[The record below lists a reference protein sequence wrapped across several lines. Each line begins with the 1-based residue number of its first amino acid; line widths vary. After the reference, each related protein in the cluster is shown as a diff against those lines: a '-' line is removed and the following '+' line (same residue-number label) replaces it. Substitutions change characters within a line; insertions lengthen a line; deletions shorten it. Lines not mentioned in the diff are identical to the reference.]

1 MANIYTNHG
10 FTNLEALGFN
20 EDLNLDKYQTELCFP
35 FIEYTSGNGAKVRLV
50 GTGFIA
56 DFVGRVSLQFSKF
69 VEEDSEK
76 WIGTGQPKTTSTRNV
91 FVNASGELVEASEAL
106 EDDTTREILD
116 SEGNSFDPKQY
127 KKKIVTGYNNE
138 FDFFVKNFF
147 KGSMIISDYVIQVL
161 ANQAGVALPA

>member
-1 MANIYTNHG
+1 MANKYTNHG

-20 EDLNLDKYQTELCFP
+20 TDLNLEKHQTELSFP

-50 GTGFIA
+50 STGLVA

-76 WIGTGQPKTTSTRNV
+76 WIGTGQPKTTSTRNL
-91 FVNASGELVEASEAL
+91 FVNEAGELVDASEAL
-106 EDDTTREILD
+106 EDDTTKEILD
-116 SEGNSFDPKQY
+116 SEGNSFDPKRY
-127 KKKIVTGYNNE
+127 KKKLVSGYNNE

-147 KGSMIISDYVIQVL
+147 KGSMIISDYVLQVL
-161 ANQAGVALPA
+161 ANQAGIDLPA